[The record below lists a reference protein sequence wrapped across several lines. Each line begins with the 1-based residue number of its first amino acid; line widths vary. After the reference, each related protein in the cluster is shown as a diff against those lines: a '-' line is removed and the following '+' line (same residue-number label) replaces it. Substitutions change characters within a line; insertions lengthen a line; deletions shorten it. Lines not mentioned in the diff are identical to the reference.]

1 MTASSDIRRHPDGS
15 IDFDH
20 YRRAAARERQ
30 QAFRRTFDQFAALAR
45 RAVAMLANRSGRI
58 PSRLGSLAR

>member
-30 QAFRRTFDQFAALAR
+30 QAFRRTFDWFAAVAR
-45 RAVAMLANRSGRI
+45 RAAAMLANRPGLA
-58 PSRLGSLAR
+58 PSSLGSPAR